1 MFDAQEKLYH
11 SREFALE
18 EKNADGI
25 FFIHQSGQK
34 VQTDALGHDV
44 WKNLPGEVGHII
56 DNVRTKILASRGFL
70 EQYLFIL
77 LKAGIIRSN
86 RTREDQKSEANL
98 AVSEERR
105 PARDLISAIVVTYN
119 SELHIREC
127 LESLLFQ
134 TYKNLEILVVDNAS
148 KDNTVKIIQEDY
160 QQVKLF
166 RLNKNRHF
174 ARAVNCGI
182 GNAGGRYFFVLN
194 QDVALEKDCLAGL
207 YKTMQSGEK
216 VGAAVPMMKFYYLRG
231 FINGIGNHVRNYGW
245 GSDNFI
251 GLVDVG
257 QFKDLKEV
265 PSACFGAVL
274 LDRDAVDDIGKLD
287 GGYRSFYEDVDWSFR
302 SWLRGWKIVPAPD
315 AVLYHKFGGS
325 YLQDKK
331 LRFIVRNRIRLVLK
345 IFKGRIML
353 GFLKRYFKEDIKRML
368 SFMKHKKYGSLAA
381 YAQSYFS
388 LLFSLPVILG
398 KRIRILRRK
407 RKGFREEDILAK
419 NPAFFS
425 GLNDSGQPIVD
436 TSMIFGYYKWE
447 INRRT

>member
-1 MFDAQEKLYH
+1 MFDAHEKLCQ
-11 SREFALE
+11 SGDFALE
-18 EKNADGI
+18 EHEDGI
-25 FFIHQSGQK
+25 FFVHHSGQK
-34 VQTDALGHDV
+34 VQTDALGCYV

-56 DNVRTKILASRGFL
+56 NNVRTKMLASRGFL

-77 LKAGIIRSN
+77 LNAGIIRAN
-86 RTREDQKSEANL
+86 RTREGQKFEADST
-98 AVSEERR
+98 ASREQQ
-105 PARDLISAIVVTYN
+105 PGRDLISAIVVTYN

-134 TYKNLEILVVDNAS
+134 TYKNLEILIVDNAS
-148 KDNTVKIIQEDY
+148 KDNTVKIIQENY
-160 QQVKLF
+160 PQVKLF
-166 RLNKNRHF
+166 VLKKNRHF
-174 ARAVNCGI
+174 ARAVNYGI
-182 GNAGGRYFFVLN
+182 GNAEGKYFFVLN
-194 QDVALEKDCLAGL
+194 QDVALEKDCLTNL
-207 YKTMQSGEK
+207 YKITQSGEK
-216 VGAAVPMMKFYYLRG
+216 VGAAVPMMKFFHLKG
-231 FINGIGNHVRNYGW
+231 FVNGIGNHVRNYGW

-257 QFKDLKEV
+257 QFKDLKEI

-274 LDRDAVDDIGKLD
+274 LNGDAVDDIGKLD
-287 GGYRSFYEDVDWSFR
+287 GGYGSFYEDVDWSFR
-302 SWLRGWKIVPAPD
+302 SWFRGWKIVPAPA

-325 YLQDKK
+325 YLQDQK

-353 GFLKRYFKEDIKRML
+353 GFLKRYFKEDIQRML
-368 SFMKHKKYGSLAA
+368 SFMKQKKYGSLAA

-407 RKGFREEDILAK
+407 RKGFGEEDILAK
-419 NPAFFS
+419 NPSFFS

-436 TSMIFGYYKWE
+436 TSMIFGYYRWE
-447 INRRT
+447 IHPRS